1 MTIRLGY
8 RFLLNGL
15 QNGLQ
20 NNLDWMQKST
30 SQDFGT
36 ETIGKLLI
44 KQAVPASIGILVMS
58 LNILVDSFFV
68 GLWIVAQAIAAINVV
83 LPVSFFIAALG
94 MSIGIGG
101 SSIISRALGAKEV
114 PKAFKTF
121 GNQIT
126 MTLLLTVV
134 LVFFGLYYIDGI
146 IPTFGGKGTIFEP
159 AKIYYRIVLYGVP
172 FLALSMMGN
181 TVIRA
186 EGKPKFAMYA
196 MMIPSVSN
204 LVLDVLLINVM
215 DLGMMGAAWATT
227 GSYVLCFSFILWFFL
242 SKNSEMKISWPHFKL
257 QKTIVSEISNLGSVT
272 LSRQAIVSITYL
284 LMNTI
289 LYDFGGETSVTS
301 YAIVSR
307 MLMFALFPIFG
318 ITQGFVPI
326 AGYNYGAHNY
336 ERVKQTIRIAI
347 TYSMAMAFLIFV
359 LLIGFPELITRMFTT
374 NPLVIEKTPV
384 AMRWVFAATPIIAVQ
399 LIGSAYFQAVG
410 KAIPALLLT
419 LSRQGFFF
427 IPLIFILPLWYGEL
441 GVWMAFPV
449 SDVLST
455 LVTAFILYREVKTK
469 LISKT

>member
-1 MTIRLGY
+1 M
-8 RFLLNGL
+8 NP
-15 QNGLQ
+15 
-20 NNLDWMQKST
+20 ST
-30 SQDFGT
+30 SNNFGT
-36 ETIGKLLI
+36 ESIGKLLI

-58 LNILVDSFFV
+58 LNILVDTIFV
-68 GLWIVAQAIAAINVV
+68 GHWIGSQAIAAINVV

-101 SSIISRALGAKEV
+101 SSIISRALGAKQV
-114 PKAFKTF
+114 PKALKTF

-126 MTLLLTVV
+126 MTIILTFT
-134 LVFFGLYYIDGI
+134 LVFFGLYYIETI
-146 IPTFGGKGTIFEP
+146 IPAFGGKGTIFEP

-196 MMIPSVSN
+196 MMIPSITN
-204 LVLDVLLINVM
+204 LLLDVLLINVM

-227 GSYVLCFSFILWFFL
+227 GSYILCFVFILWFFI
-242 SKNSEMKISWPHFKL
+242 SNNSEMKISLPHFKL
-257 QKTIVSEISNLGSVT
+257 QKSIVAEISNLGSVT
-272 LSRQAIVSITYL
+272 LSRQAVVSVTYL
-284 LMNTI
+284 LMNNI
-289 LYDFGGETSVTS
+289 LFDFGGETSVTS

-326 AGYNYGAHNY
+326 AGYNYGAKNY
-336 ERVKQTIRIAI
+336 DRVKQTIRIAI
-347 TYSMAMAFLIFV
+347 IYAMVMASIVFI
-359 LLIGFPELITRMFTT
+359 LLISFPELITRMFTT
-374 NPLVIEKTPV
+374 DVMVIKKTPT

-455 LVTAFILYREVKTK
+455 LLTAYVLYRETSVK
-469 LISKT
+469 LISKS

>member
-1 MTIRLGY
+1 M
-8 RFLLNGL
+8 NP
-15 QNGLQ
+15 
-20 NNLDWMQKST
+20 ST
-30 SQDFGT
+30 SNNFGT
-36 ETIGKLLI
+36 ESIGKLLI

-58 LNILVDSFFV
+58 LNILVDTIFV
-68 GLWIVAQAIAAINVV
+68 GHWIGSQAIAAINVV

-101 SSIISRALGAKEV
+101 SSIISRALGAKQA
-114 PKAFKTF
+114 PKALKTF

-126 MTLLLTVV
+126 MTIILTFT
-134 LVFFGLYYIDGI
+134 LVFFGLYYIETI
-146 IPTFGGKGTIFEP
+146 IPAFGGKGTIFEP

-196 MMIPSVSN
+196 MMIPSITN
-204 LVLDVLLINVM
+204 LLLDVLLINVM

-227 GSYVLCFSFILWFFL
+227 GSYILCFVFILWFFI
-242 SKNSEMKISWPHFKL
+242 SNNSEMKISLPHFKL
-257 QKTIVSEISNLGSVT
+257 QKSIVAEISNLGSVT
-272 LSRQAIVSITYL
+272 LSRQAVVSVTYL
-284 LMNTI
+284 LMNNI
-289 LYDFGGETSVTS
+289 LFDFGGETSVTS

-326 AGYNYGAHNY
+326 AGYNYGAKNY
-336 ERVKQTIRIAI
+336 DRVKQTIRIAI
-347 TYSMAMAFLIFV
+347 IYAMVMASIVFI
-359 LLIGFPELITRMFTT
+359 LLISFPELITRMFTT
-374 NPLVIEKTPV
+374 DVMVIKKTPT

-455 LVTAFILYREVKTK
+455 LLTAYVLYRETSVK
-469 LISKT
+469 LISKS

>member
-1 MTIRLGY
+1 MH
-8 RFLLNGL
+8 
-15 QNGLQ
+15 
-20 NNLDWMQKST
+20 KSN
-30 SQDFGT
+30 SHDFGT
-36 ETIGKLLI
+36 QTIGKLLI

-58 LNILVDSFFV
+58 LNILVDTIFV
-68 GLWIVAQAIAAINVV
+68 GHWIGSQAIAAINVV

-101 SSIISRALGAKEV
+101 SSIISRALGAKQV

-134 LVFFGLYYIDGI
+134 LVFFGLYFIDGI
-146 IPTFGGKGTIFEP
+146 IPAFGGKGTIFEP

-204 LVLDVLLINVM
+204 LLLDVLFINIM

-227 GSYVLCFSFILWFFL
+227 GSYVLCFAFIFWFFI
-242 SKNSEMKISWPHFKL
+242 SKNSEMKISLPHFRL
-257 QKTIVSEISNLGSVT
+257 QKSIVSEISNLGLVT

-284 LMNTI
+284 LMNNI
-289 LYDFGGETSVTS
+289 LFDFGGETSVTS

-336 ERVKQTIRIAI
+336 DRVKQTIRIAI
-347 TYSMAMAFLIFV
+347 TYSIGMASIIFV
-359 LLIGFPELITRMFTT
+359 VLIGFPELITRMFTT
-374 NPLVIEKTPV
+374 DPMVIEKTPT

-410 KAIPALLLT
+410 KAVPALLLT

-455 LVTAFILYREVKTK
+455 LVTAIILYREVKTK
-469 LISKT
+469 LISIT